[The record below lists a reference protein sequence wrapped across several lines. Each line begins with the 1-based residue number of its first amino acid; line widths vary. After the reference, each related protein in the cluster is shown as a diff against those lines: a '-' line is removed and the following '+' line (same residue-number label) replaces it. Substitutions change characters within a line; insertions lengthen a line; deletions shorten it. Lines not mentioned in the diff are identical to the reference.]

1 MWMNSLITKISAS
14 LLKTEARRSEGSYYV
29 KQNNSP
35 NLNFCGLLFFSFW
48 SQMQSWRVKDSC
60 EEEASKQIE
69 KRRRGELGKKV
80 LLSLKV
86 KAKGF
91 LPAQDLVLLNY
102 IIMCLVQKEVKAQ
115 MGNSTTSK
123 RSKSNLYR
131 IFDNFTLFF
140 SRFPLL

>member
-1 MWMNSLITKISAS
+1 MNSLITKISAS

-35 NLNFCGLLFFSFW
+35 NLNFCGLLFFLFEAKCNLEGSKTL
-48 SQMQSWRVKDSC
+48 VKKKQ
-60 EEEASKQIE
+60 ASKL
-69 KRRRGELGKKV
+69 KRGGGGTGKKV

-91 LPAQDLVLLNY
+91 LPTQDLLLLH
-102 IIMCLVQKEVKAQ
+102 IIMP
-115 MGNSTTSK
+115 SSK
-123 RSKSNLYR
+123 RSQSSNGKFYYKQEIKVKTSSYR

>member
-35 NLNFCGLLFFSFW
+35 NLNFCGLLFFLLKPNAILKG
-48 SQMQSWRVKDSC
+48 QRLLWRRSKQANWK
-60 EEEASKQIE
+60 EEE
-69 KRRRGELGKKV
+69 GELGKKV

>member
-1 MWMNSLITKISAS
+1 MWAT
-14 LLKTEARRSEGSYYV
+14 
-29 KQNNSP
+29 
-35 NLNFCGLLFFSFW
+35 FFSFEAKCNLEG
-48 SQMQSWRVKDSC
+48 SKTLEKKKQ
-60 EEEASKQIE
+60 ASKL
-69 KRRRGELGKKV
+69 KRGGGGTGKKV